1 MAIFRVAYF
10 AFDRLQEPLSRSIEV
25 LARQSPTFNR
35 GCATLARNFEK
46 WRVSSLN
53 RDLAVGEK
61 RLLEARLTQEEAVH
75 KGAALLGESILWITG
90 SAVVLHQYLREKE
103 DENEVAAA
111 EQERNFYYQKL
122 RDLEVFLD
130 HACDTIGGG
139 EHTAVAAHQIR
150 SILYAGNDV
159 FVVRT
164 YFIYLNQTLS
174 LSFLI
179 MLHLRSLY
187 PDYSGLVASCYRPKI
202 CK

>member
-1 MAIFRVAYF
+1 MSAGMKSPSVTPSGKREFLKRDKAGSPRADRVPVKP
-10 AFDRLQEPLSRSIEV
+10 DRAPKNPGT
-25 LARQSPTFNR
+25 RQ
-35 GCATLARNFEK
+35 K
-46 WRVSSLN
+46 
-53 RDLAVGEK
+53 
-61 RLLEARLTQEEAVH
+61 EAVDLLASPQSAPAASQAPARTPGV
-75 KGAALLGESILWITG
+75 KPSGAASPS
-90 SAVVLHQYLREKE
+90 SAPALPPTLPPAA
-103 DENEVAAA
+103 VAGGDPKLAA
-111 EQERNFYYQKL
+111 KLAATEQERNFYYQKL

>member
-111 EQERNFYYQKL
+111 EQERLDQQEARIYAAIYASEARITARISN
-122 RDLEVFLD
+122 LEARLLAQD
-130 HACDTIGGG
+130 ATPPSQGW
-139 EHTAVAAHQIR
+139 
-150 SILYAGNDV
+150 SIW
-159 FVVRT
+159 
-164 YFIYLNQTLS
+164 
-174 LSFLI
+174 
-179 MLHLRSLY
+179 
-187 PDYSGLVASCYRPKI
+187 
-202 CK
+202 